1 METAQQP
8 VLLTDEQMR
17 TFITEGFLILK
28 TDFPEA
34 FHRSLLEGLTHVYEK
49 EGNPGNNLL
58 PRIREVQKVF
68 DHPVVTGALI
78 SVLGPNYMMH
88 THRHGHFN
96 ASPKAGG
103 WHKDSYWGY
112 ERMRNHHPWWA
123 MIMYFPQDTPVE
135 LGPTGIMPGTQHYES
150 RTFEED
156 DVPGEAL
163 ASGGAGTF
171 ALIHYDIWHRSTPNV
186 LGQERYML
194 KFEFMRTQAPEAPSW
209 DNREAQWRRPAAF
222 STEIAEHDL
231 LWEETWNWLS
241 GRVGSLAG
249 SAAAEAEA
257 GRTAELAALLE
268 AGSEPQALNAA
279 YTLACQGEPGVQALL
294 STLEHG
300 SERASRQAA
309 YGLSAAGAEAVD
321 GLTAALG
328 SPQTHTAVGAVFAL
342 GELRH
347 LAARSVPA
355 LNRLLVSGAPEA
367 VRRAVAE
374 ALGQIGTPS
383 AEAVDGLS
391 RCLED
396 ADVQVRFTAGLA
408 LSRLG
413 ASAEAAV
420 PQLAAALEDENRYVR
435 GHAAEALHYIGTDRA
450 KDTLIRFLMNSRW
463 CPSTT
468 PQSTFYP

>member
-1 METAQQP
+1 MNNERQP

-28 TDFPEA
+28 TDFPED
-34 FHRSLLEGLTHVYEK
+34 FHRSLLQQLTHVYEN

-58 PRIREVQKVF
+58 PRIREVQMIF
-68 DHPVVTGALI
+68 DHPVVTGALT
-78 SVLGPNYMMH
+78 SVLGPGYLMH

-112 ERMRNHHPWWA
+112 KRMRNHHPWWA

-135 LGPTGIMPGTQHYES
+135 LGPTGIMPGTQNYES
-150 RTFEED
+150 RVFEADE
-156 DVPGEAL
+156 VTGEAL

-171 ALIHYDIWHRSTPNV
+171 ALIHYDIWHRSTANI

-194 KFEFMRTQAPEAPSW
+194 KFEFMRTQAPSAPSW
-209 DNREAQWRRPAAF
+209 DHREAGWKRPAAF
-222 STEIAEHDL
+222 STEIHEHDL
-231 LWEETWNWLS
+231 LWEETWNWLC

-249 SAAAEAEA
+249 TQPADA
-257 GRTAELAALLE
+257 GRAAELAARLE
-268 AGSEPQALNAA
+268 EASEPEALNAA
-279 YTLACQGEPGVQALL
+279 YTLAGMGAPGVQALL
-294 STLEHG
+294 AALERG
-300 SERASRQAA
+300 SGHASRLAT
-309 YGLSAAGAEAVD
+309 YGLSAAGAEAVG

-328 SPQTHTAVGAVFAL
+328 SPQPLTAEYAVFAL
-342 GELRH
+342 GELRY
-347 LAARSVPA
+347 LAAGSVPA
-355 LNRLLVSGAPEA
+355 LNRLLEAGAPAE

-374 ALGQIGTPS
+374 ALGLIGTPA
-383 AEAVDGLS
+383 AEAVAGLT

-396 ADVQVRFTAGLA
+396 ADVQVRFTAGLSLA
-408 LSRLG
+408 RLG
-413 ASAEAAV
+413 APAEAAV

-435 GHAAEALHYIGTDRA
+435 GHAAEALHYIGTEQA